1 LFFPG
6 WQKVFLP
13 NWKGIE
19 CAKNRTGENMVFIN
33 TKKFPIIKNKVRKFE
48 DQNEYDCHCLW
59 KDVTFNLKI
68 RNTDATEAKQTWKT
82 N

>member
-1 LFFPG
+1 
-6 WQKVFLP
+6 
-13 NWKGIE
+13 
-19 CAKNRTGENMVFIN
+19 MVFIN

-68 RNTDATEAKQTWKT
+68 RNTDTTEAKQT
-82 N
+82 